1 MQLLLACAKIM
12 RKQAAVA
19 TPSVSEPRFLKEA
32 EHFALLI
39 FALYGIAW
47 NKSASSEA
55 MTDDWLGGWTNKS
68 DYSSQ
73 KKRNFAPN
81 LGLITKK

>member
-1 MQLLLACAKIM
+1 VKFVT
-12 RKQAAVA
+12 K
-19 TPSVSEPRFLKEA
+19 K
-32 EHFALLI
+32 LI
-39 FALYGIAW
+39 DAIWCNLFALYGIAW

>member
-1 MQLLLACAKIM
+1 LAIKGLRAYEIQVKFM
-12 RKQAAVA
+12 TK
-19 TPSVSEPRFLKEA
+19 K
-32 EHFALLI
+32 LI
-39 FALYGIAW
+39 DAIWCNLFALYGIAW

-73 KKRNFAPN
+73 KKA
-81 LGLITKK
+81 